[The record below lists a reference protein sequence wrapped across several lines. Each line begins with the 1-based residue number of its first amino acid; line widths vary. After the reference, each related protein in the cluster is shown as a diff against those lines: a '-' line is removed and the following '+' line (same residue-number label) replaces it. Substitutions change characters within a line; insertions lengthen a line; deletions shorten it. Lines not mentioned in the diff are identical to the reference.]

1 MSCNNNCRQGRDC
14 TCSMHRIPGLHS
26 ADGGHSV
33 NFGVS
38 FPIEDTPPV
47 TPEKAGSWAI
57 YAAGVIAFVLFTLFA
72 FRLGMP
78 NVLG

>member
-1 MSCNNNCRQGRDC
+1 MREALHDGNQGRGNPYY
-14 TCSMHRIPGLHS
+14 THRLNTQ
-26 ADGGHSV
+26 DYDTT
-33 NFGVS
+33 
-38 FPIEDTPPV
+38 EDTPPV